1 MFIFIT
7 GTPKTAQR
15 SQNLK
20 ITQTV
25 LTN

>member
-1 MFIFIT
+1 MFIFI
-7 GTPKTAQR
+7 TPKTAQR